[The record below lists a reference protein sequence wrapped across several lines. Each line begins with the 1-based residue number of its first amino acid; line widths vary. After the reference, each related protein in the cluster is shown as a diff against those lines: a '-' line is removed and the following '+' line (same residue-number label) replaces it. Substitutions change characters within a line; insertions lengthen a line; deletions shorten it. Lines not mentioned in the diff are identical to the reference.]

1 MIFLCNDSVIII
13 RDMFLKQNLE
23 FCSENRRSKMKKAI
37 IFQGGWD
44 GHEPVQV
51 SGVFKNILVEG
62 GFEVDLYDNL
72 DCLADVEKLKKYD
85 LIVPVWTMDKIDSQY
100 AKNVCEAVAEG
111 TGMAGCHG
119 GMCDAFRE
127 NVDWQFMTGSQW
139 VAHPG
144 NDGVKYMVHVS
155 NDDYFTNGLTDFEVS
170 SEQYYLHVDPAVKVY
185 ATTTYPVIDGP
196 HATNGKVVMP
206 VVYTKMWGAG
216 KIFYTS
222 LGHHADIFD
231 IPEVYEIM
239 KRGLLWA
246 AR

>member
-1 MIFLCNDSVIII
+1 
-13 RDMFLKQNLE
+13 
-23 FCSENRRSKMKKAI
+23 
-37 IFQGGWD
+37 
-44 GHEPVQV
+44 
-51 SGVFKNILVEG
+51 
-62 GFEVDLYDNL
+62 
-72 DCLADVEKLKKYD
+72 
-85 LIVPVWTMDKIDSQY
+85 MDTIDSQY

-144 NDGVKYMVHVS
+144 NDGVKYMVNVS

-196 HATNGKVVMP
+196 HAANGKVVMP
-206 VVYTKMWGAG
+206 VVYTKMWGDG

-239 KRGLLWA
+239 KRGLFWA

>member
-1 MIFLCNDSVIII
+1 
-13 RDMFLKQNLE
+13 
-23 FCSENRRSKMKKAI
+23 MKRAL

-51 SGVFKNILVEG
+51 SEIFKNILTEG
-62 GFEVDLYDNL
+62 GFEVELYDSL
-72 DCLADVEKLKKYD
+72 DCLADSDKLKEFD
-85 LIVPVWTMDKIDSQY
+85 LIVPVWTMGTIDAQY
-100 AKNVCEAVAEG
+100 VKNVCEAVAGG
-111 TGMAGCHG
+111 TGIAGCHG
-119 GMCDAFRE
+119 GMCDSFRE
-127 NVDWQFMTGSQW
+127 NVEWQFMTGSQW

-144 NDGVKYMVHVS
+144 NDGVEYMVNVS
-155 NDDYFTNGLTDFEVS
+155 KDDYFTKGLDDFKVC

-185 ATTTYPVIDGP
+185 ATTTFPVIEGP
-196 HATNGKVVMP
+196 HAANGKVDIP

-216 KIFYTS
+216 KVFYTS

-231 IPEVYEIM
+231 IPQAFEIM